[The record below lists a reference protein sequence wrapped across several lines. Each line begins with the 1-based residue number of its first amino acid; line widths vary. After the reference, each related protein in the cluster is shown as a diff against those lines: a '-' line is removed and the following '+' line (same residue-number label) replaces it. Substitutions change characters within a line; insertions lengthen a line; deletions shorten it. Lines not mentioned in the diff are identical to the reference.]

1 MARRQK
7 KKQEI
12 SLFPFLDIL
21 ACVIGNLILII
32 TAVVLESVDTDKLAD
47 LFQNEAIQKQTEE
60 NLATIRGLEERL
72 AKLKQDSIS
81 NDSRVQK
88 AQQQLVEAERLQREA
103 QGRLLDVPPPPPPP
117 DDEDTAELKKRNLE
131 IQEILAEMKRIES
144 KIADKKKKPDQSI
157 SILYSKV
164 GGGAARR
171 PFFVEVAKNGITLLP
186 NDRDF
191 KNLFKN
197 EKPIKIPAGKIASDK
212 SFEKLLNYVKDQRAT
227 RGPRGPMGLRRLDT
241 IITFLIRPDGV
252 STYNT
257 AKNVVNQFESKHER
271 ELAIIPLINGDYIV
285 ESLSGKAPLPGE
297 GEILIE

>member
-72 AKLKQDSIS
+72 AKLKQESIS

-103 QGRLLDVPPPPPPP
+103 QGRLLNVPPPPPPP
-117 DDEDTAELKKRNLE
+117 DDEDKAELKKRELE

-164 GGGAARR
+164 GGGGARR
-171 PFFVEVAKNGITLLP
+171 PFFVEVTKNGITLLP
-186 NDRDF
+186 NDLDF

-197 EKPIKIPAGKIASDK
+197 EKPIKIPAAKIASDK
-212 SFEKLLNYVKDQRAT
+212 SFEKLLNYVKDQKPKS
-227 RGPRGPMGLRRLDT
+227 GPLRRRRDT

-257 AKNVVNQFESKHER
+257 AKNVVNQFESKYDR
-271 ELAIIPLINGDYIV
+271 ELAIYGLNNGDYIV

-297 GEILIE
+297 GEILVE

>member
-47 LFQNEAIQKQTEE
+47 LFKNEAIQKQTEE

-72 AKLKQDSIS
+72 AKLKQESIS

-103 QGRLLDVPPPPPPP
+103 QGRLLNVPPPPPPP
-117 DDEDTAELKKRNLE
+117 DDEDKAELKKRELE

-164 GGGAARR
+164 GGGGARR
-171 PFFVEVAKNGITLLP
+171 PFFVEVTKNGITLLP
-186 NDRDF
+186 NDLDF

-197 EKPIKIPAGKIASDK
+197 EKPIKIPAAKIASDK
-212 SFEKLLNYVKDQRAT
+212 SFEKLLNYVKDQKAKS
-227 RGPRGPMGLRRLDT
+227 GPLRRRRDT

-257 AKNVVNQFESKHER
+257 AKNVVNQFESKYER
-271 ELAIIPLINGDYIV
+271 ELAIIPLNNGDYIV

-297 GEILIE
+297 GEILVE

>member
-72 AKLKQDSIS
+72 AELKQDSIS

-103 QGRLLDVPPPPPPP
+103 QGRLLNVPPPPPPP

-164 GGGAARR
+164 GGGGARR
-171 PFFVEVAKNGITLLP
+171 PFFVEVTKNGITLLP
-186 NDRDF
+186 NDLDF

-197 EKPIKIPAGKIASDK
+197 EKPIKIPAAKIASDK
-212 SFEKLLNYVKDQRAT
+212 SFEKLLNYVKDQKAKS
-227 RGPRGPMGLRRLDT
+227 GPLRRRRDT

-257 AKNVVNQFESKHER
+257 AKNVVNQFESKYER
-271 ELAIIPLINGDYIV
+271 ELAIIPLNNGDYIV

-297 GEILIE
+297 GEILVE

>member
-60 NLATIRGLEERL
+60 NLETIRKLEESL
-72 AKLKQDSIS
+72 EKLKQESAS
-81 NDSRVQK
+81 SDSRVQK

-103 QGRLLDVPPPPPPP
+103 QGRLLNVPPPPPPP

-164 GGGAARR
+164 GGGGARR
-171 PFFVEVAKNGITLLP
+171 PFFVEVTKNGITLLP
-186 NDRDF
+186 NDLDF

-197 EKPIKIPAGKIASDK
+197 EKPIKIPAAKIASDK
-212 SFEKLLNYVKDQRAT
+212 SFEKLLNYVKDQKAKS
-227 RGPRGPMGLRRLDT
+227 GPLRRRRDT

-257 AKNVVNQFESKHER
+257 AKNVVNQFESKYER
-271 ELAIIPLINGDYIV
+271 ELAIIPLNNGDFIV
-285 ESLSGKAPLPGE
+285 EALSGKAPLPGE
-297 GEILIE
+297 GEILVE

>member
-60 NLATIRGLEERL
+60 NLEAIRGLEERL

-81 NDSRVQK
+81 NDSRIQK

-103 QGRLLDVPPPPPPP
+103 QGRLLNVPPPPPPP
-117 DDEDTAELKKRNLE
+117 DNEDTAELKKRELE
-131 IQEILAEMKRIES
+131 IQEIVAEMKRIES

-157 SILYSKV
+157 SILYANK
-164 GGGAARR
+164 GGGGVRR
-171 PFFVEVAKNGITLLP
+171 PFFVEVRKNEIVLLP
-186 NDRDF
+186 NDLDY
-191 KNLFKN
+191 KNLFKA
-197 EKPIKIPAGKIASDK
+197 EKAIKIPANKIAKDK
-212 SFEKLLNYVKDQRAT
+212 SFEKLLNYVKDQKAI
-227 RGPRGPMGLRRLDT
+227 RGPLRRRRDT
-241 IITFLIRPDGV
+241 IITFLIRPDAV
-252 STYNT
+252 NTYNT
-257 AKNVVNQFESKHER
+257 AKNTVDQFEKKYEK
-271 ELAIIPLINGDYIV
+271 ELATIPLNNGDYIV
-285 ESLSGKAPLPGE
+285 DSLSGKAPLPGE

>member
-72 AKLKQDSIS
+72 AKLKQESIS

-103 QGRLLDVPPPPPPP
+103 QGRLLNVPPPPPPP
-117 DDEDTAELKKRNLE
+117 DDEDKAELKKRELE

-164 GGGAARR
+164 GGGGARR
-171 PFFVEVAKNGITLLP
+171 PFFVEVTKNGITLLP
-186 NDRDF
+186 NDLDF

-197 EKPIKIPAGKIASDK
+197 EEPIKIPAAKIASDK
-212 SFEKLLNYVKDQRAT
+212 SFEKLLNYVKDQKAKS
-227 RGPRGPMGLRRLDT
+227 GPLRRRRDT

-257 AKNVVNQFESKHER
+257 AKNVVNQFESKYER
-271 ELAIIPLINGDYIV
+271 ELAIIPLNNGDYIV

-297 GEILIE
+297 GEILVE

>member
-72 AKLKQDSIS
+72 AKLKQESIS
-81 NDSRVQK
+81 NDSRVQE

-103 QGRLLDVPPPPPPP
+103 QGRLLNVPPPPPPP

-164 GGGAARR
+164 GGGGARR
-171 PFFVEVAKNGITLLP
+171 PFFVEVTKNGITLLP
-186 NDRDF
+186 NDLDF

-197 EKPIKIPAGKIASDK
+197 EKPIKIPAAKIASDK
-212 SFEKLLNYVKDQRAT
+212 SFEKLLNYVKDQKAKS
-227 RGPRGPMGLRRLDT
+227 GPLRRRRDT

-257 AKNVVNQFESKHER
+257 AKNVVNQFESKYER
-271 ELAIIPLINGDYIV
+271 ELAIIPLNNGDFIV
-285 ESLSGKAPLPGE
+285 EALSGKAPLPSE
-297 GEILIE
+297 GEILVE

>member
-1 MARRQK
+1 
-7 KKQEI
+7 
-12 SLFPFLDIL
+12 
-21 ACVIGNLILII
+21 
-32 TAVVLESVDTDKLAD
+32 
-47 LFQNEAIQKQTEE
+47 
-60 NLATIRGLEERL
+60 
-72 AKLKQDSIS
+72 
-81 NDSRVQK
+81 
-88 AQQQLVEAERLQREA
+88 
-103 QGRLLDVPPPPPPP
+103 LLNVPPPPPPP

-164 GGGAARR
+164 GGGGARR
-171 PFFVEVAKNGITLLP
+171 PFFVEVTKNGITLLP
-186 NDRDF
+186 NDLDF

-197 EKPIKIPAGKIASDK
+197 EKPIKIPAAKIASDK
-212 SFEKLLNYVKDQRAT
+212 SFEKLLNYVKDQKAKS
-227 RGPRGPMGLRRLDT
+227 GPLRRRRDT

-271 ELAIIPLINGDYIV
+271 ELAIIPLTNGDYIV

>member
-47 LFQNEAIQKQTEE
+47 LFQNEAVQKQTEE
-60 NLATIRGLEERL
+60 NLEAIRELEEKL

-103 QGRLLDVPPPPPPP
+103 RGRLLNVPPPPPPP
-117 DDEDTAELKKRNLE
+117 DDEDKAELKKRELE

-164 GGGAARR
+164 GGGGARR
-171 PFFVEVAKNGITLLP
+171 PFFVEVTKNGITLLP
-186 NDRDF
+186 NDLDF

-197 EKPIKIPAGKIASDK
+197 EKPIKIPAAKIASDK
-212 SFEKLLNYVKDQRAT
+212 SFEKLLNYVKDQKAKS
-227 RGPRGPMGLRRLDT
+227 GPLRRRRDT

-257 AKNVVNQFESKHER
+257 AKNVVNQFESKYER
-271 ELAIIPLINGDYIV
+271 ELAIIPLNNGDFIV
-285 ESLSGKAPLPGE
+285 EALSGKAPLPGE
-297 GEILIE
+297 GEILVE

>member
-60 NLATIRGLEERL
+60 NLEAIRGLEERL

-81 NDSRVQK
+81 NDSRIQK

-103 QGRLLDVPPPPPPP
+103 QGRLLNVPPPPPPP
-117 DDEDTAELKKRNLE
+117 DDEDTAELKKRELE
-131 IQEILAEMKRIES
+131 IQEIVAEMKRIES

-157 SILYSKV
+157 SILYANK
-164 GGGAARR
+164 GGGGVRR
-171 PFFVEVAKNGITLLP
+171 PFFVEVRKNEIVLLP
-186 NDRDF
+186 NDLDY
-191 KNLFKN
+191 KNLFKA
-197 EKPIKIPAGKIASDK
+197 EKAIKIPANKIAKDK
-212 SFEKLLNYVKDQRAT
+212 SFEKLLNYVKDQKAI
-227 RGPRGPMGLRRLDT
+227 RGPLRRRRDT
-241 IITFLIRPDGV
+241 IITFLIRPDAV
-252 STYNT
+252 NTYNT
-257 AKNVVNQFESKHER
+257 AKNTVDQFEKKYEK
-271 ELAIIPLINGDYIV
+271 ELATIPLNNGDYIV
-285 ESLSGKAPLPGE
+285 DSLSGKAPLPGE

>member
-32 TAVVLESVDTDKLAD
+32 TAVVLESVDTEKLAD
-47 LFQNEAIQKQTEE
+47 LFKNEAIQKQTEE

-88 AQQQLVEAERLQREA
+88 AQQQLAEAERAQREA
-103 QGRLLDVPPPPPPP
+103 KGRLLNVPPPPPPP
-117 DDEDTAELKKRNLE
+117 DDEDTAELKKRELE
-131 IQEILAEMKRIES
+131 IKEILAEMKRIEA

-157 SILYSKV
+157 SILYANK
-164 GGGAARR
+164 GGSGVRR
-171 PFFVEVAKNGITLLP
+171 PFFVEVKKNEIVLIP
-186 NDRDF
+186 NDLDF
-191 KNLFKN
+191 KNLFKD
-197 EKPIKIPAGKIASDK
+197 EKPIKIPTGKIANDK
-212 SFEKLLNYVKDQRAT
+212 SFEKLMNYVKDQKAI
-227 RGPRGPMGLRRLDT
+227 RGPLRRRRDT
-241 IITFLIRPDGV
+241 IITFLIRPDAV
-252 STYNT
+252 NTYNT
-257 AKNVVNQFESKHER
+257 AKNVVDQFEKKYEK
-271 ELAIIPLINGDYIV
+271 ELAVIPLNNGDYIV

-297 GEILIE
+297 GEILID

>member
-47 LFQNEAIQKQTEE
+47 LFQNEAVQKQTEE
-60 NLATIRGLEERL
+60 NLATIRELEEKL

-103 QGRLLDVPPPPPPP
+103 RGRLLNVPPPPPPP
-117 DDEDTAELKKRNLE
+117 DDEDKAELKKRELE
-131 IQEILAEMKRIES
+131 IQEIIAEMKRIEA

-157 SILYSKV
+157 SIFMKI
-164 GGGAARR
+164 GGRGGIRR
-171 PFFVEVAKNGITLLP
+171 PFFVEVTKDNLVLLP
-186 NDRDF
+186 NELDY
-191 KNLFKN
+191 KNLFET
-197 EKPIKIPAGKIASDK
+197 EKPIKGS
-212 SFEKLLNYVKDQRAT
+212 SCQN
-227 RGPRGPMGLRRLDT
+227 
-241 IITFLIRPDGV
+241 
-252 STYNT
+252 
-257 AKNVVNQFESKHER
+257 SK
-271 ELAIIPLINGDYIV
+271 
-285 ESLSGKAPLPGE
+285 
-297 GEILIE
+297 

>member
-72 AKLKQDSIS
+72 AKLKQESIS

-103 QGRLLDVPPPPPPP
+103 QGRLLNVPPPPPPP
-117 DDEDTAELKKRNLE
+117 DDEDKAELKKRELE

-144 KIADKKKKPDQSI
+144 KIADKKKKPDQAI

-164 GGGAARR
+164 GGGGARR
-171 PFFVEVAKNGITLLP
+171 PFFVEVTKNGITLLP
-186 NDRDF
+186 NDLDF

-197 EKPIKIPAGKIASDK
+197 EEPIKIPAAKIASDK
-212 SFEKLLNYVKDQRAT
+212 SFEKLLNYVKDQKAKS
-227 RGPRGPMGLRRLDT
+227 GPLRRRRDT

-257 AKNVVNQFESKHER
+257 AKNVVNQFESKYER
-271 ELAIIPLINGDYIV
+271 ELAIIPLNNGDYIV

-297 GEILIE
+297 GEILVE